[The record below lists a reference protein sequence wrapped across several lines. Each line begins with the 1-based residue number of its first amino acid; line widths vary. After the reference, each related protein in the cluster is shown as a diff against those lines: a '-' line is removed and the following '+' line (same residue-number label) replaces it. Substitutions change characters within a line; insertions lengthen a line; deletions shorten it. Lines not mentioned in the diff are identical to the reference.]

1 MARTKNTRRLH
12 QPHPGTTRLPR
23 AQFVPFA
30 PLAPDLRD
38 PTARVPTRPTIP
50 GARRRIISPTPLPSL
65 TPPPR
70 PISPLP
76 PTPPRLLSTL
86 APDLRPESPP
96 MPTSPEPQPR
106 RSLKKTRQTK
116 QFPTKQTKKTKKDR
130 QTADPLT
137 RGRKSKQ
144 MKEMVDFIK
153 RLKRLNPEMVY
164 TELVRNV
171 GTARIGLLQ
180 WFKLAANHLLKGNIQ
195 QLHAQ
200 HTKWVARNK
209 DVLKQ
214 LT

>member
-12 QPHPGTTRLPR
+12 QPPPGTTRLPR

-76 PTPPRLLSTL
+76 PRLLSTL
-86 APDLRPESPP
+86 APDVRPESSP

-116 QFPTKQTKKTKKDR
+116 QFPTKQTKKTKKRQTDR
-130 QTADPLT
+130 QRILWLEVEKA
-137 RGRKSKQ
+137 SK
-144 MKEMVDFIK
+144 
-153 RLKRLNPEMVY
+153 
-164 TELVRNV
+164 
-171 GTARIGLLQ
+171 
-180 WFKLAANHLLKGNIQ
+180 
-195 QLHAQ
+195 
-200 HTKWVARNK
+200 
-209 DVLKQ
+209 
-214 LT
+214 